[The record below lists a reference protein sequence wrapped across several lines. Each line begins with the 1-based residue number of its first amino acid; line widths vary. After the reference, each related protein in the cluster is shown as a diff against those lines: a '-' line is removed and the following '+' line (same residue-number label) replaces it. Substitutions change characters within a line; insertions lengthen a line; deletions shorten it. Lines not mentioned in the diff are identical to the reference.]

1 MFDELVLK
9 FKTAVTNDI
18 TRKDK
23 SDAWE
28 MKSPL
33 DWGFFSSKL
42 VSVCRERLLRDPTA
56 LPIYVP
62 KEYERNAW
70 RKIIEVGGNKEKNF
84 LEKLSPFCD
93 LPSNRGNANT
103 QVPEQTPESPDP
115 STETPGQI
123 NQLPTQPN
131 ADYRVIPQA
140 TGIIDPSLI
149 DPSLS
154 ISKASL
160 PRTGAK
166 DAEVLVPYKSL

>member
-1 MFDELVLK
+1 LFNELVVK

-28 MKSPL
+28 MESPL
-33 DWGFFSSKL
+33 DWGFFSSSL
-42 VSVCRERLLRDPTA
+42 VSVCRERLLRDPAA

-62 KEYERNAW
+62 KKYERDAW
-70 RKIIEVGGNKEKNF
+70 KKIIEVGGNKEKDF

-115 STETPGQI
+115 STKTPGQI

-131 ADYRVIPQA
+131 AGYRVIPQA
-140 TGIIDPSLI
+140 TGVI

-160 PRTGAK
+160 PRAGAN
-166 DAEVLVPYKSL
+166 DAEVLVPYKPL